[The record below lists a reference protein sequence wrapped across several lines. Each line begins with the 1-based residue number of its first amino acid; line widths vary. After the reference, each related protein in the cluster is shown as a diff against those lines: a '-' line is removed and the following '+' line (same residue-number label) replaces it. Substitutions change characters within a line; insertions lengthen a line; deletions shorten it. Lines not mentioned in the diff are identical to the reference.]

1 VRGGVAAAIAAGL
14 LATSGAAS
22 AYVRTTTQEGAALR
36 WPTNCITLN
45 VHDADPP
52 PNLTPDLFLTA
63 ARNAAMSWSHPNGSC
78 TNLQLTIVAVNDSSA
93 PVDKDSKNN
102 VMFRRDQW
110 CKDPRSPDE
119 PCYDPN
125 ALAITTVFAEQ
136 HSGLIVDVDIEI
148 NGKNFVWG
156 DLVARIGTGGNA
168 QDIQNTLTHEFGHV
182 IGLDHNCYLPMSGQ
196 SKRPVDDMG
205 QPVPDCSAASAEMR
219 LATMFAAVI
228 KGDVQRRTLSP
239 DDIRGVCAVYP
250 ASNGPGCIDSGGGSG
265 GCDCA
270 IGRRGRQAP
279 AGWALVV
286 ATLLL
291 SRGARRR
298 LRRRA

>member
-1 VRGGVAAAIAAGL
+1 LPIAVGL
-14 LATSGAAS
+14 LVASGSAS

-36 WPTNCITLN
+36 WPTNCVTLN
-45 VHDADPP
+45 VHVADPP
-52 PNLTPDLFLTA
+52 PNLTSDLFLTA

-78 TNLQLTIVAVNDSSA
+78 TNLQLDIVAVNDSSA
-93 PVDKDSKNN
+93 PVDKDGRNN
-102 VMFRRDQW
+102 LMFRHREW
-110 CKDPRSPDE
+110 CKDPRSADE

-136 HSGLIVDVDIEI
+136 HSGLIVDTDIEI
-148 NGKNFVWG
+148 NGVNFVWG

-196 SKRPVDDMG
+196 RGRPVDDMG
-205 QPVPDCSAASAEMR
+205 QPVPDCSSAPAEVR

-250 ASNGPGCIDSGGGSG
+250 ASDGPGCVSSRGGGG

-270 IGRRGRQAP
+270 IGRHPRRAP
-279 AGWALVV
+279 VAWSLV
-286 ATLLL
+286 AAALLL
-291 SRGARRR
+291 SRGARR
-298 LRRRA
+298 LQRRG